1 MMGNDIVDIE
11 VFLVRETDAAW
22 LLDDGDEKPVWIAK
36 SQAEFDGEILSLPE
50 WLAMEKEL
58 I

>member
-1 MMGNDIVDIE
+1 MMASDLIDIE
-11 VFLVRETDAAW
+11 VILKHETDSAW
-22 LLDDGDEKPVWIAK
+22 LVDDGDEKPVWIPK
-36 SQAEFDGEILSLPE
+36 SQAEFDGEILTLPE